1 MWLLIIWRMVFLQKK
16 YILYYALMII
26 MVLLV
31 GQVAKLA
38 FESANF
44 WTTAIFFGVSRLLAA
59 LSFPKSIEIAYGLQL
74 QSRRPPTPL
83 WRSKFTTIKTQMFL
97 GGLFP
102 FIAIFRNTDEIY
114 AIFFLL
120 KLCGVYGTVF
130 SSFVMV
136 IIITILTGAGFTAYQ
151 LHGNH
156 VDWWWRY
163 CSLHHSMYHSIIVPF
178 SLTT

>member
-1 MWLLIIWRMVFLQKK
+1 MF
-16 YILYYALMII
+16 I

-31 GQVAKLA
+31 NQVANFA

-44 WTTAIFFGVSRLLAA
+44 WTTAMFFCVSRLLAA

-83 WRSKFTTIKTQMFL
+83 WRSKFTTTKAQMFL

-102 FIAIFRNTDEIY
+102 FIVIFGNTDEIY

-120 KLCGVYGTVF
+120 TLCGVYRTMF
-130 SSFVMV
+130 LSFFKV
-136 IIITILTGAGFTAYQ
+136 IIMTILTGAGFTAYQ
-151 LHGNH
+151 LRGKH
-156 VDWWWRY
+156 VYWWWRY
-163 CSLHHSMYHSIIVPF
+163 SS
-178 SLTT
+178 